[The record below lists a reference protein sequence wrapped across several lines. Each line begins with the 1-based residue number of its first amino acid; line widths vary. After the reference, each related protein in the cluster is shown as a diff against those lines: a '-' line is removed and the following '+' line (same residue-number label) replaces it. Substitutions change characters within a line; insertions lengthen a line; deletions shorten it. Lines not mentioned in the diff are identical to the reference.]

1 MALTTD
7 DKRDIAALVGTI
19 VTEAEQRIIASQ
31 QEAQRGWTNILTTQ
45 IQNIKNLLGQ
55 MRTGK

>member
-1 MALTTD
+1 MALTTE
-7 DKRDIAALVGTI
+7 DKRDIAALVSTI

-45 IQNIKNLLGQ
+45 IQNIKNLIGQ